1 MMKNFKVYGSG
12 CANCVR
18 TKDLIEQVAA
28 ELGEAIN
35 VEKVTDMRAIVQAGI
50 LRTPG
55 VSLNEALVHSG
66 SVPDIDSVRSWF
78 R

>member
-1 MMKNFKVYGSG
+1 MMKHFKVYGSG

-55 VSLNEALVHSG
+55 VSLNEALIHSG
-66 SVPDIDSVRSWF
+66 SVPDVATVRSWF

>member
-1 MMKNFKVYGSG
+1 MKAFKVYGSG
-12 CANCVR
+12 CTNCVR
-18 TKDLIEQVAA
+18 TKELIEQVAA
-28 ELGEAIN
+28 ELGETVS

-55 VSLNEALVHSG
+55 VSLNDKLLHSG
-66 SVPDIDSVRSWF
+66 SVPDSDTVRGWF

>member
-1 MMKNFKVYGSG
+1 MKQFKVYGSG
-12 CANCVR
+12 CANCTR

-28 ELGEAIN
+28 ELGQAVS
-35 VEKVTDMRAIVQAGI
+35 VEKVTDMRAIVQAGV

-55 VSLNEALVHSG
+55 VSLNETLIHSG

>member
-1 MMKNFKVYGSG
+1 MKAFKVYGPG

-18 TKDLIEQVAA
+18 TKELIEQVAA
-28 ELGEAIN
+28 ELGETVS

-55 VSLNEALVHSG
+55 VSLNDNLLHSG
-66 SVPDIDSVRSWF
+66 SVPDIDSVRCWF

>member
-1 MMKNFKVYGSG
+1 MKAFKVYGPG

-18 TKDLIEQVAA
+18 TKELIEQVAA
-28 ELGEAIN
+28 ELGETVS

-55 VSLNEALVHSG
+55 VSLNEALIHSG
-66 SVPDIDSVRSWF
+66 SVPDIATVRSWF

>member
-1 MMKNFKVYGSG
+1 MKAFKVYGPG

-28 ELGEAIN
+28 ELGEAVS

-55 VSLNEALVHSG
+55 VSLNDSLLHSG
-66 SVPDIDSVRSWF
+66 SVPDIATVRGWF